1 MFTMVNSFSQVISD
15 FFAFA
20 FMQRALLA
28 AVLIGV
34 LCSVIGVFVVVKGF
48 SFIGAGIAHAS
59 FAGVTL
65 GFLLGINPLALAL
78 LFSLLMVFFVG
89 WVTRRGELK
98 LDISIGIFF
107 AFTMALAILFIGLM
121 KQYQAGVYG
130 YLFGDIL
137 SVTPVDL
144 WLILGIS
151 IFVLTVVGLLYKELQ
166 FITFDQEMAEASGL
180 PVTFLYYLLLVLIAM
195 TVVVS
200 LKAVGVILVFALIVT
215 PAATAYQLVHRLTPM
230 IFISAAIGTGG
241 SIAGLIFS
249 YIWDIPSG
257 ATIVSVLTL
266 IFFISLWW
274 SPKRRRCRCKE

>member
-1 MFTMVNSFSQVISD
+1 MDNPFTFPVSD
-15 FFAFA
+15 FFKFA

-28 AVLIGV
+28 AVLTGT

-65 GFLLGINPLALAL
+65 GFLIGVYPLVPAL

-121 KQYQAGVYG
+121 KGYQAGVYG

-137 SVTPVDL
+137 SVTSVDL
-144 WLILGIS
+144 WLITV
-151 IFVLTVVGLLYKELQ
+151 IFVFVLAVVGLLYKELQ
-166 FITFDQEMAEASGL
+166 FITFDQEMAEACGL
-180 PVTFLYYLLLVLIAM
+180 PVTFLYYLLLVLIAL

-215 PAATAYQLVHRLTPM
+215 PAAAAYQLVHRLTPM
-230 IFISAAIGTGG
+230 IVISAAIGAGG
-241 SIAGLIFS
+241 SVAGLLLS
-249 YIWDIPSG
+249 YIWDVPSG

-266 IFFISLWW
+266 IFLLCLWV
-274 SPKRRRCRCKE
+274 SPKRRRCKCVE

>member
-1 MFTMVNSFSQVISD
+1 MARYALLLGMSTMDNPFLQVISD

-65 GFLLGINPLALAL
+65 GFLLGVHPLSLAL

-151 IFVLTVVGLLYKELQ
+151 VFVL
-166 FITFDQEMAEASGL
+166 
-180 PVTFLYYLLLVLIAM
+180 
-195 TVVVS
+195 
-200 LKAVGVILVFALIVT
+200 
-215 PAATAYQLVHRLTPM
+215 
-230 IFISAAIGTGG
+230 
-241 SIAGLIFS
+241 
-249 YIWDIPSG
+249 
-257 ATIVSVLTL
+257 
-266 IFFISLWW
+266 
-274 SPKRRRCRCKE
+274 

>member
-1 MFTMVNSFSQVISD
+1 MDNSFSLVLSD
-15 FFAFA
+15 FLIFA

-28 AVLIGV
+28 AVLIGI

-65 GFLLGINPLALAL
+65 GFLLGINPLMLAFI
-78 LFSLLMVFFVG
+78 FSLLMVFFVG
-89 WVTRRGELK
+89 LVTRKGELK

-121 KQYQAGVYG
+121 KQYQAEVYG

-137 SVTPVDL
+137 SVTASDL
-144 WLILGIS
+144 WLISGI
-151 IFVLTVVGLLYKELQ
+151 FVLVLTVVGLLYKELQ
-166 FITFDQEMAEASGL
+166 FIIYDQEMAEASGL
-180 PVTFLYYLLLVLIAM
+180 PVTFLYYLLLTLIAM

-215 PAATAYQLVHRLTPM
+215 PAAAAYQLAHRLTPM
-230 IFISAAIGTGG
+230 IFISAAIGAGG
-241 SIAGLIFS
+241 SIAGLLLS
-249 YIWDIPSG
+249 YIWDVPSG

-266 IFFISLWW
+266 IFLLCLWL
-274 SPKRRRCRCKE
+274 SPKRRRCKCVE

>member
-1 MFTMVNSFSQVISD
+1 M
-15 FFAFA
+15 
-20 FMQRALLA
+20 A
-28 AVLIGV
+28 AVLTGI

-65 GFLLGINPLALAL
+65 GFLLGINPLILAFI
-78 LFSLLMVFFVG
+78 FSLLMVFFVG
-89 WVTRRGELK
+89 LVTRKGELK

-137 SVTPVDL
+137 SVTASDL
-144 WLILGIS
+144 WLISGI
-151 IFVLTVVGLLYKELQ
+151 FVLVLTVVGLLYKELQ
-166 FITFDQEMAEASGL
+166 FITYDQEMAEASGL
-180 PVTFLYYLLLVLIAM
+180 PVPFLYYLLLTLIAM

-200 LKAVGVILVFALIVT
+200 MKAVGVILVFALIVT
-215 PAATAYQLVHRLTPM
+215 PAAAAYQLVHRLTSM
-230 IFISAAIGTGG
+230 IFISAAIGAGG
-241 SIAGLIFS
+241 SMAGLLLS
-249 YIWDIPSG
+249 YIWDVPSG

-266 IFFISLWW
+266 IFLLCLWA
-274 SPKRRRCRCKE
+274 SPKRRRCKCVE

>member
-1 MFTMVNSFSQVISD
+1 MDKGFYQVVSD
-15 FFAFA
+15 FFVYT

-28 AVLIGV
+28 AVLTGI

-65 GFLLGINPLALAL
+65 GFLLGINPLILAFI
-78 LFSLLMVFFVG
+78 FSLLMVFFVG
-89 WVTRRGELK
+89 LVTRKGELK

-121 KQYQAGVYG
+121 KQYQAEVYG

-137 SVTPVDL
+137 SVTASDL
-144 WLILGIS
+144 WLISGIF
-151 IFVLTVVGLLYKELQ
+151 ILVLTVVGLLYKELQ
-166 FITFDQEMAEASGL
+166 FITYDQEMAEASGL
-180 PVTFLYYLLLVLIAM
+180 PVPFLYYLLLTLIAM

-215 PAATAYQLVHRLTPM
+215 PAAAAYQLAHRLTPM
-230 IFISAAIGTGG
+230 IFISAAIGAGG
-241 SIAGLIFS
+241 SVAGLLLS
-249 YIWDIPSG
+249 YIWDVPSG

-266 IFFISLWW
+266 IFLLCLWL
-274 SPKRRRCRCKE
+274 SPKRRRCKCVE

>member
-1 MFTMVNSFSQVISD
+1 MSD
-15 FFAFA
+15 FLSFA
-20 FMQRALLA
+20 FMQRALMA
-28 AVLIGV
+28 AVLIGI

-65 GFLLGINPLALAL
+65 GFLLGVNPMLLAL

-89 WVTRRGELK
+89 WATHRGELK
-98 LDISIGIFF
+98 LDISVGIFF

-137 SVTPVDL
+137 SVTRADL
-144 WLILGIS
+144 RLIAGIS
-151 IFVLTVVGLLYKELQ
+151 VFVLAVVGLLYKELQ

-180 PVTFLYYLLLVLIAM
+180 PVTFLYYMLLVLIAM

-215 PAATAYQLVHRLTPM
+215 PAAAAYQLVHRLTPM
-230 IFISAAIGTGG
+230 ILVSAAIGTGG
-241 SIAGLIFS
+241 SLVGLILS
-249 YIWDIPSG
+249 YIWDVPSG
-257 ATIVSVLTL
+257 ATIVSLLTL
-266 IFFISLWW
+266 VFFVCLWW
-274 SPKRRRCRCKE
+274 SPKRRRCRCDE